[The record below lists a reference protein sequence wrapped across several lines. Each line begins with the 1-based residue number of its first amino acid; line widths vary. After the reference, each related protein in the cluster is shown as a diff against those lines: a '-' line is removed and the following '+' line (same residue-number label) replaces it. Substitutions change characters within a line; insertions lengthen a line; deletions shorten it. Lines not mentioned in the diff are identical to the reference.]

1 MTELT
6 EYAKLCSVPIQ
17 PVSCVYTVLKLAVEE
32 ELDGSWKDTA
42 CITLLEDE
50 PN

>member
-6 EYAKLCSVPIQ
+6 EYAKLCSVPVQ

-32 ELDGSWKDTA
+32 QLDGSWKDIA
-42 CITLLEDE
+42 CTILEDD